1 MTRCCVA
8 VNRSNGIV
16 LVAID
21 GSERQLPS
29 YVSFKEKDPICG
41 QLVLNQLEFYANASV
56 FDIKRIIGRN
66 FDEIQIH
73 SSWPF
78 EVIKNDMD
86 KPLIQVLSCEGSITI
101 HPEEVTAILL
111 KHVKQKIE
119 EFQGKEMDEVVITIP
134 VAFNMDQKIATH
146 VAADLAGFKT
156 VHLLEEPI
164 AASIAYFVDRPIPS
178 AFNMLLFDLG
188 GGTLDL
194 CIFKVEKKKFKVIV
208 NNGDSNLGGK
218 DFDTVLFQHFEK
230 ILETKYKITMNEK
243 NRYRLMQ
250 KCVEIKHTLSIE
262 NETSLDV
269 GEFNPKIDEL
279 LKMKRQELQKMIKS
293 KKSFDIEDYK
303 IDEFLRITRH
313 EFEQIYVG
321 EFNPKIEEFLKMKR
335 QDLQKTVES
344 KKSIDIEDFKIDE
357 FLRITR
363 HEFEQMCVPVL
374 NRIQEVFIQIFSK
387 TELTP
392 IDINKVLLVGGGCRM
407 PMIQLFLRNSFPKAE
422 HSCGKNPDEMVA
434 IGAAY
439 FSSFL
444 ILDGPQKKV
453 VKNNS
458 SNCNIM

>member
-8 VNRSNGIV
+8 VNRSNGIE

-29 YVSFKEKDPICG
+29 YVSFKENNPICG
-41 QLVLNQLEFYANASV
+41 KLVINQLESYANASV

-78 EVIKNDMD
+78 KVIKNDIN
-86 KPLIQVLSCEGSITI
+86 KPLIQVCGCEGSIVK
-101 HPEEVTAILL
+101 HPEEISAILL
-111 KHVKQKIE
+111 KHMKQKAE
-119 EFQGKEMDEVVITIP
+119 EFQGKDMDEVVITIP
-134 VAFNMDQKIATH
+134 AAFDVDQKIATH

-178 AFNMLLFDLG
+178 NFNMLLFDLG

-194 CIFKVEKKKFKVIV
+194 CIFKVK
-208 NNGDSNLGGK
+208 NNKLKITSVEGDSNLGGR
-218 DFDTVLFQHFEK
+218 DFDFILYEHFEK
-230 ILETKYKITMNEK
+230 ILITKYKVVINEK
-243 NRYRLMQ
+243 SKYRLML
-250 KCVEIKHTLSIE
+250 KCVEIKHTLSGE

-279 LKMKRQELQKMIKS
+279 LEMKKQELQKMVES

-313 EFEQIYVG
+313 EFERICAPIL
-321 EFNPKIEEFLKMKR
+321 NKIH
-335 QDLQKTVES
+335 S
-344 KKSIDIEDFKIDE
+344 
-357 FLRITR
+357 
-363 HEFEQMCVPVL
+363 
-374 NRIQEVFIQIFSK
+374 VFIEIFSETK
-387 TELTP
+387 LTP
-392 IDINKVLLVGGGCRM
+392 DDINKVLLIGGGCRM
-407 PMIQLFLRNSFPKAE
+407 PMIQLFLRKRFPKADHTCDE
-422 HSCGKNPDEMVA
+422 NPDGMVA

-439 FSSFL
+439 YSSFL
-444 ILDGPQKKV
+444 MS
-453 VKNNS
+453 KNGS